1 MKVIWKVLA
10 VVALAAYPLLVFA
23 GISSFGARP
32 MALVLLA
39 LLGLRFFLPGLPSR
53 AAPAFIVLVALVVVA
68 PTLWFDR
75 ADYLRFYPVLMNI
88 AMFGLFASSLLAG
101 QTIIEKI
108 ARVSD
113 PALSAAGVRYTRHV
127 TQVWCVFFILNASI
141 AFYTAIAC
149 RFATWALYNGLV
161 AYGLM
166 GLLFAAEYGVR
177 RIFRRNERLA
187 QTESP

>member
-1 MKVIWKVLA
+1 MNAIWKVLA
-10 VVALAAYPLLVFA
+10 VIVLAAYPLLVFA

-32 MALVLLA
+32 LALVLLA

-53 AAPAFIVLVALVVVA
+53 TTQLLILLVGVMVIA

-88 AMFGLFASSLLAG
+88 AMLGLFASSLLAE

-108 ARVSD
+108 ARVSE
-113 PALSAAGVRYTRHV
+113 PTLSAAGVRYTRRV
-127 TQVWCVFFILNASI
+127 TQIWCAFFILNASI
-141 AFYTAIAC
+141 ALYTAMAC
-149 RFATWALYNGLV
+149 SFATWALYNGLI

-166 GLLFAAEYGVR
+166 GLLFTGEYLVR
-177 RIFRRNERLA
+177 RIFRRNEQLA
-187 QTESP
+187 QTNPP